1 MALTI
6 RWTEAV
12 DRPLP
17 DGKFTCPRS
26 VIGDVIQPSNEK
38 TVRDVAILTMS
49 LIYVFIAGCNR
60 TDSKLSF
67 SAHTKT
73 PIPASAKLIHS
84 GGQYAGFDASYGF
97 VFDVAD
103 NSLQEQLVAEWELN
117 GRSPSESGFFKFAN
131 YPWWP
136 TDYAFLKMDENFT
149 RSDEQNEEYWHV
161 WHDRINGRL
170 YIEHGG
176 W

>member
-1 MALTI
+1 L
-6 RWTEAV
+6 
-12 DRPLP
+12 
-17 DGKFTCPRS
+17 
-26 VIGDVIQPSNEK
+26 
-38 TVRDVAILTMS
+38 RDFAILTMS
-49 LIYVFIAGCNR
+49 LISVFVAGCNR
-60 TDSKLSF
+60 TDPKLSF

-73 PIPASAKLIHS
+73 TIPASAKQIYS

-103 NSLQEQLVAEWELN
+103 NSLQEQLIGEWDLDTT
-117 GRSPSESGFFKFAN
+117 SPSESGFFKFAK

-136 TDYAFLKMDENFT
+136 TDDAFLKMDENFS

-161 WHDRINGRL
+161 WHDRKNGRL
-170 YIEHGG
+170 YIEHGR